1 MMRLATRIAAL
12 LLAITPL
19 ACSAAESG
27 SKYELGEHYFPVR
40 NVSAPSDP
48 AKIRVTEVFWYGCPH
63 CYKFDPYV
71 ERWLDRKAGDVE
83 FSRMPSSLGRP
94 QGLMHSRA
102 FYTAESLGVF
112 EQFHPMFFKMM
123 QEQRMPMDNPA
134 AIGAVFERLGI
145 STPEFDNTFNG
156 FAVDNRVR
164 KAEGQIRDYGI
175 TSVPSVVIGGRYWT
189 NATVAGGSY
198 DKLLD
203 VVDEVVA
210 KIRAERKGS

>member
-1 MMRLATRIAAL
+1 MRLATRLATL
-12 LLAITPL
+12 LLALTPL
-19 ACSAAESG
+19 ACSAETAAT
-27 SKYELGEHYFPVR
+27 SKFELGEHYFPVR
-40 NVSAPSDP
+40 NTSTPTDAD
-48 AKIRVTEVFWYGCPH
+48 KIRVTEVFWYGCPH

-71 ERWLDRKAGDVE
+71 ERWKDRKPADVV
-83 FSRMPSSLGRP
+83 FTRMPSSLGRP

-112 EQFHPMFFKMM
+112 DQFHPLFFKLM
-123 QEQRMPMDNPA
+123 QEQRMPMDTPA
-134 AIGAVFERLGI
+134 AIGSVFERIGI
-145 STPEFDNTFNG
+145 STPEFDNTFNS

-164 KAEGQIRDYGI
+164 RAEGQIRDYGI

-198 DKLLD
+198 DKMLE

-210 KIRAERKGS
+210 KIRAERKG